1 MHLSDW
7 LSLIYSRNRRIML
20 GRIGGPLHSDLIMQF
35 NWKRTTILF
44 SFVKELTEENAN
56 MMFVMNAMRNIQ
68 KPRRD
73 QEVVLSVKMSWC
85 RLVIMSYAIYSYVL
99 MCGGVPE
106 ITWEV
111 PSGQNVPWG
120 VLSVRGCLLWVI
132 SNWGHFVRGLN
143 WFVMIWGWGF
153 YGIYAYILYYL

>member
-1 MHLSDW
+1 
-7 LSLIYSRNRRIML
+7 ML
-20 GRIGGPLHSDLIMQF
+20 GRIGGPSHADQTMQF

-44 SFVKELTEENAN
+44 SFVKEQTEENAN
-56 MMFVMNAMRNIQ
+56 MLFVTNAMRNIQ

-73 QEVVLSVKMSWC
+73 QEVVFSVKMSWS

-99 MCGGVPE
+99 MSGGEPE

-111 PSGQNVPWG
+111 PRCQNVPLV

-132 SNWGHFVRGLN
+132 SNWGHFVGTEL
-143 WFVMIWGWGF
+143 IC
-153 YGIYAYILYYL
+153 YDLGIAFLWYICLILYYL